1 MGLGSGG
8 GAGGVTTGESGGL
21 SGGALQRQPQETVGR
36 GARPPGGSAGQV
48 EVDLDNNHAGFM
60 KEGALGREQRVR
72 RPPRVE
78 QRDELVSAGPGDLE
92 L

>member
-1 MGLGSGG
+1 M
-8 GAGGVTTGESGGL
+8 
-21 SGGALQRQPQETVGR
+21 
-36 GARPPGGSAGQV
+36 